1 MPPLVTQIL
10 SVPGGKIFQI
20 TMNRPDVHNCVNGE
34 MARLFTEAW
43 FRFRDDDDLTVCVL
57 HGEGDKAFCS
67 GADLSALGEL
77 ANLYADAAEIREYVK
92 NGVGPLGGSRIIQYK
107 PVITGLY

>member
-1 MPPLVTQIL
+1 YGGRLRCRAHFDWRSCQASDRRATHHHKTIGKLHHGKLHGLMPPLVTQIL

-43 FRFRDDDDLTVCVL
+43 SRFRDDDDLTVCVL
-57 HGEGDKAFCS
+57 HGEGDK
-67 GADLSALGEL
+67 
-77 ANLYADAAEIREYVK
+77 
-92 NGVGPLGGSRIIQYK
+92 
-107 PVITGLY
+107 